1 MKRNPT
7 IDRYIISVNEPK
19 MRMILQNMMNYF
31 YEFSDK
37 VANMDEKFDK
47 PIDLSETINNINS
60 SIAQKVLELNNM
72 INSKVS
78 VFDNQFK
85 AMRETL
91 SRNDTNSFNE
101 RITSLE
107 KFFDRLDRLEPQDN
121 SDLIKRI
128 EELEKKLSECSKKCD
143 KEPTS
148 PKPKKEKKETKKR
161 KIVIKKKDLDS
172 K

>member
-31 YEFSDK
+31 YEFSDR

-72 INSKVS
+72 INS
-78 VFDNQFK
+78 
-85 AMRETL
+85 
-91 SRNDTNSFNE
+91 NDTNSFNE
-101 RITSLE
+101 RVTSLE